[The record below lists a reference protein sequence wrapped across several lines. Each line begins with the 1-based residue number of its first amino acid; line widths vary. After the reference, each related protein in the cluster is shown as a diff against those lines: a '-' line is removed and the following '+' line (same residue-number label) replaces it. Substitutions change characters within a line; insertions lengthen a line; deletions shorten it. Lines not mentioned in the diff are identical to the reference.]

1 MAPAAI
7 LLVTD
12 GLPEAKVSSQANGC
26 NPTLTDAKEA
36 ATACAATG
44 IKTYVLGVGSMLD
57 ALNQLAA
64 SGGTSQA
71 WLVESGNQSGAQL
84 QEIAADACGG

>member
-1 MAPAAI
+1 
-7 LLVTD
+7 
-12 GLPEAKVSSQANGC
+12 
-26 NPTLTDAKEA
+26 
-36 ATACAATG
+36 
-44 IKTYVLGVGSMLD
+44 MLD